1 MQKLLQELVSFLHSI
16 LFFIL
21 MRSSFID
28 FVSKPLREEELQQQ
42 KRNKKRKIKGSSR
55 LSFSED
61 LDDDSEG
68 DDGENSK

>member
-61 LDDDSEG
+61 LDDDSDG